1 MSTFRRRLMVQ
12 AAREMGIPLHRW
24 TAESGIVS
32 NTWRDEVRNS
42 PYSHPIDWKS
52 VGATIGNGFLLVD
65 GNRFL
70 FSDEFSSEKEKFG
83 KFWRVDIEIESLP
96 TVNDEDFY
104 LIDMGSVENTEV
116 SAADSLSFRKDEFF
130 SNTKLY
136 SNASIYELFPKKV
149 RADNFS
155 NVSMVSFGVADAK
168 NGNGIHF
175 ISVNRGGK
183 GLQQ

>member
-1 MSTFRRRLMVQ
+1 M
-12 AAREMGIPLHRW
+12 
-24 TAESGIVS
+24 
-32 NTWRDEVRNS
+32 
-42 PYSHPIDWKS
+42 
-52 VGATIGNGFLLVD
+52 VD

-70 FSDEFSSEKEKFG
+70 FSNEFASEKEKFG
-83 KFWRVDIEIESLP
+83 KFWRVDIETESLP
-96 TVNDEDFY
+96 TINDKDFY
-104 LIDMGSVENTEV
+104 LIDMGSVENTRV
-116 SAADSLSFRKDEFF
+116 SAADSLSVCKDEFF

-136 SNASIYELFPKKV
+136 SNTSIYELSPKEV
-149 RADNFS
+149 RADNFP